1 MKTLVI
7 INKVAAKA
15 REVWPIIEKQLND
28 ANFSFQLY
36 DTLHQGDATQRTH
49 AALRE
54 GTSLVVVV
62 GGDGTL
68 SEVAE
73 GFFEFNSNRE
83 SLPTEINPNAKL
95 AVLPAGTGD
104 DFARGVQGER
114 VPLQHWIDILIN
126 HEQREPRS
134 VDILYGRCNGYHDP
148 FICLNAAT
156 MGIGG
161 QTAGRVAAQG
171 KFMRMFSGEFRFLY
185 AALGA
190 LAVWRERRV
199 RVIVDGQESLDG
211 PMNLVAVTNGLYAG
225 GGMMLSPESRNDDG
239 LLDVVT
245 ATGFSRFEIAYEL
258 SRVHNGGHVVNPKVK
273 ITPGEIVR
281 VETFMLKDAMPI
293 EVDGNVRG
301 KTPVEIRVIP
311 GALRFVV

>member
-54 GTSLVVVV
+54 GTNLVVVV

-73 GFFEFNSNRE
+73 GFFEFNPNRE
-83 SLPTEINPNAKL
+83 LLPNEINPQAKL

-114 VPLQHWIDILIN
+114 VPLQNWIDILIN
-126 HEQREPRS
+126 HEQREPRA
-134 VDILYGRCNGYHDP
+134 VDVLYGRCNGYHDP

-190 LAVWRERRV
+190 LALWRERRV
-199 RVIVDGQESLDG
+199 RVIVDGQESADG

-239 LLDVVT
+239 VLDVVT

-258 SRVHNGGHVVNPKVK
+258 SRVHNGGHVANPKVK

-301 KTPVEIRVIP
+301 NTPVEIRVMP

>member
-1 MKTLVI
+1 MKPLVI

-15 REVWPIIEKQLND
+15 REAWPIIEKRLNE
-28 ANFSFQLY
+28 ANFDYQLY

-54 GTSLVVVV
+54 GTNLIVVV

-83 SLPTEINPNAKL
+83 LLPTDLNPKAKL

-114 VPLQHWIDILIN
+114 VPLQNWIDILIN
-126 HEQREPRS
+126 HEQRETRS
-134 VDILYGRCNGYHDP
+134 VDVLYGRCNGYHDP

-161 QTAGRVAAQG
+161 QTAERVAAQG

-190 LAVWRERRV
+190 LAMWRERRV
-199 RVIVDGQESLDG
+199 RVTVDGQEFSDG

-239 LLDVVT
+239 LLDVVI
-245 ATGFSRFEIAYEL
+245 ANGFSRFEIAYEL
-258 SRVHNGGHVVNPKVK
+258 SRVHNGGHVANPKVK
-273 ITPGEIVR
+273 ITPGKIVR
-281 VETFMLKDAMPI
+281 VETLMLKDAMPI

-301 KTPVEIRVIP
+301 KTPVEIRVMP
-311 GALRFVV
+311 GALKFVV